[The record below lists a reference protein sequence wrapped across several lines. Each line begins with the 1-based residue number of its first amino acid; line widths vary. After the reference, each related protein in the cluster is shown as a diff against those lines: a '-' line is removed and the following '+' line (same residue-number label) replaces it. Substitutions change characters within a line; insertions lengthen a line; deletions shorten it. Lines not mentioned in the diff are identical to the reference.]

1 MPRQPSQLLKQ
12 RRICKFI
19 SNEIATDQSW
29 KVFNRFFLTIPIM
42 WSHLDRIMWSAI
54 VTWSES
60 RKSVLSDVYS
70 NTELYCS
77 NIKQIST
84 IPRQDSQHEI
94 TMMMTPLGEM
104 EQNKEQSKN
113 ISRTNKN
120 EQINASSE
128 SLGILS
134 FIKILNTKGFF
145 IRNFSVSLENHVII
159 LATFIECN

>member
-1 MPRQPSQLLKQ
+1 MILSRMNAEMQSKSNTPMKKNMQIHFKWNRLRSVLKG
-12 RRICKFI
+12 
-19 SNEIATDQSW
+19 S
-29 KVFNRFFLTIPIM
+29 FLDDPDHVIPIIQ
-42 WSHLDRIMWSAI
+42 SRDRK
-54 VTWSES
+54 VGS
-60 RKSVLSDVYS
+60 RFYLMYS

-94 TMMMTPLGEM
+94 TMTPLREM
-104 EQNKEQSKN
+104 AQKNEPNKN

-134 FIKILNTKGFF
+134 FIKILNTEVFHKNLY
-145 IRNFSVSLENHVII
+145 NFMKNHVI
-159 LATFIECN
+159 